1 MDFYSFEDDDTPA
14 APAGTR
20 VIATIEMEEDP
31 PPPAAPPEDYEGF
44 AALYGPAIQEALDEI
59 MEEVRNMGVVEGVR
73 MLLPVARL
81 RVRLDPAILALG
93 LTVEGLLRQA
103 TRFGRPRMGLDG
115 DRAWINIHGGIS
127 QTTRAGDFSDLL
139 QAFQDWV
146 AEELGRGEAANEKL
160 RLKFLLLLEGHGSHY
175 APLQE
180 RYRNFL
186 RRNGLADGWGLDW
199 LQQLRERIGVD
210 AWRLT
215 AWEPR
220 SAAQYIGPY
229 SPQLLVRTLERFFFF
244 LERKRQWR
252 RRFR

>member
-1 MDFYSFEDDDTPA
+1 
-14 APAGTR
+14 
-20 VIATIEMEEDP
+20 
-31 PPPAAPPEDYEGF
+31 
-44 AALYGPAIQEALDEI
+44 
-59 MEEVRNMGVVEGVR
+59 

-180 RYRNFL
+180 RYNCGICYKPCSPLEQPMAGVRHDGTGRPQRVAACAC
-186 RRNGLADGWGLDW
+186 RR
-199 LQQLRERIGVD
+199 
-210 AWRLT
+210 T
-215 AWEPR
+215 A
-220 SAAQYIGPY
+220 AAQP
-229 SPQLLVRTLERFFFF
+229 SQ
-244 LERKRQWR
+244 
-252 RRFR
+252 